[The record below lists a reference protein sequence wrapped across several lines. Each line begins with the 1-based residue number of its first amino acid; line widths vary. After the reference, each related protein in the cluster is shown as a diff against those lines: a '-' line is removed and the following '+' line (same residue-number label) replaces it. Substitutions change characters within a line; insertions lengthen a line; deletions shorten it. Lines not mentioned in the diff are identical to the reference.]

1 MAASGEPRN
10 ELTFLLTEH
19 GRPFKSA
26 AAFGNKFADWCE
38 QAGLTPVLVRP
49 NSTFIRVPACEAGC
63 AEQTKRLL
71 TGGLNYRPNYA
82 DIVLATVKGKPTVAD
97 GHP

>member
-1 MAASGEPRN
+1 MLATDDEADIVAASGEPRN

-38 QAGLTPVLVRP
+38 QAGLTPVL
-49 NSTFIRVPACEAGC
+49 CEAGLDIHPG
-63 AEQTKRLL
+63 A
-71 TGGLNYRPNYA
+71 GL
-82 DIVLATVKGKPTVAD
+82 
-97 GHP
+97 